1 MLYYFVVSLWGGLRY
16 NAPLPWD
23 NDFDFGVLYNEINQ
37 HSEEEIINEFKTYG
51 IKCYYSYRFG
61 FYRVTRDTARGDIM
75 IYRDF
80 YNSGWMHRTGWEAY
94 LFFVNYRH
102 FHMFPAKLVNLPMPV
117 IKFGHCN
124 ISIPHGGVELQKYH
138 YPNDWWLVGK
148 PRGC

>member
-1 MLYYFVVSLWGGLRY
+1 
-16 NAPLPWD
+16 
-23 NDFDFGVLYNEINQ
+23 
-37 HSEEEIINEFKTYG
+37 
-51 IKCYYSYRFG
+51 
-61 FYRVTRDTARGDIM
+61 M

-102 FHMFPAKLVNLPMPV
+102 FHMFPARLVKLPMPV
-117 IKFGHCN
+117 IKFGPSN
-124 ISIPHGGVELQKYH
+124 ISVPHAGIELQKYH